1 MSRHK
6 ESSHPPLVAPS
17 ASQWVNKN
25 VNSLAEEITEHQFLA
40 RPALLEKYGVKGKQK
55 CREDAAFHLHY
66 LSEAVSASS
75 TKIFADYIGWAKI
88 MLVSRGIEYR
98 DLEHTLA
105 AMKRALVKNAS
116 RDEGALLASFIDAA
130 LKLLPNL
137 PESVPSFVDPNR
149 PFSTVANT
157 YLKSL
162 LLLNR
167 DEAVAY
173 LLREVDAGL
182 SIKDVFEHV
191 ILPVQQEVGRL
202 WQLNKITVVQE
213 HYCTAVAELVLT
225 RLQRKYIGTRRDV
238 SALTLCPEGEEHCLG
253 LRLFSEV
260 LEADGWNV
268 TYIGPKS
275 PTRDIVKH
283 LQTFRTDVVAIS
295 VATPLNLGKTKQLID
310 AIKGLSP
317 QRQPRIIVGGA
328 ALMNSEPNALTWLGA
343 DALATDIS
351 EGVAIANR
359 LMNARKKTA

>member
-17 ASQWVNKN
+17 ASQWVNEN

-88 MLVSRGIEYR
+88 MLVSRGIEWH
-98 DLEHTLA
+98 DLEQTLA

-137 PESVPSFVDPNR
+137 PESVPTFVDPNR

-182 SIKDVFEHV
+182 STRTFSSMSFS
-191 ILPVQQEVGRL
+191 LS
-202 WQLNKITVVQE
+202 NK
-213 HYCTAVAELVLT
+213 
-225 RLQRKYIGTRRDV
+225 R
-238 SALTLCPEGEEHCLG
+238 
-253 LRLFSEV
+253 
-260 LEADGWNV
+260 W
-268 TYIGPKS
+268 
-275 PTRDIVKH
+275 
-283 LQTFRTDVVAIS
+283 
-295 VATPLNLGKTKQLID
+295 
-310 AIKGLSP
+310 
-317 QRQPRIIVGGA
+317 GGSG
-328 ALMNSEPNALTWLGA
+328 N
-343 DALATDIS
+343 
-351 EGVAIANR
+351 
-359 LMNARKKTA
+359 